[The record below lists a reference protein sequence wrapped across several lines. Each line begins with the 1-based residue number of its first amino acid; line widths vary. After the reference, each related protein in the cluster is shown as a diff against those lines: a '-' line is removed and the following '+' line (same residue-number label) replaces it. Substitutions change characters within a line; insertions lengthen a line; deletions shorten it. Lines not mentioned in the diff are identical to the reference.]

1 MTEPIRIQFEIT
13 DSQHELL
20 LYYVSDMS
28 FSSWLNNGTRIDIDK
43 YRISVDPIQLQEMID
58 YLEFLILE
66 ADQQK
71 TKDQIRQL
79 AAFLRDQQAG

>member
-1 MTEPIRIQFEIT
+1 MPDPIKIQFEIT
-13 DSQHELL
+13 DTQHELL
-20 LYYVSDMS
+20 LYHVSDMS

-43 YRISVDPIQLQEMID
+43 YRISVDPLQLQEVID

-71 TKDQIRQL
+71 IKDQIRQL
-79 AAFLRDQQAG
+79 VAFLRDQQTG